1 MYRDRTLV
9 PTQAVRL
16 DALGFLAE
24 GPMRYSTL
32 AGTVRQ
38 FISRTVGPSVE
49 LLGPSIE
56 LLRLE
61 GLVDA
66 ADGAKTEDDP
76 MLSPS
81 KAGLLALSDLLQ
93 ARVRGTDGD
102 LNRLVVSLK
111 LRFLDH
117 LDPIE
122 RDGVIRGLVDAAER
136 ERERLVDLR
145 DSVTAGGGLPGWL
158 DLDLAQLDQRIDWL
172 RQLA

>member
-1 MYRDRTLV
+1 MYRDRSLV

-16 DALGFLAE
+16 AALGFLAE
-24 GPMRYSTL
+24 GPMRYAAL

-38 FISRTVGPSVE
+38 FIARTVGPSVE

-66 ADGAKTEDDP
+66 ADGARTEDDP
-76 MLSPS
+76 MLSPTP
-81 KAGLLALSDLLQ
+81 AGLRALRDLLQ

-117 LDPIE
+117 LDPVE
-122 RDGVIRGLVDAAER
+122 RDAALRGLVDAAER
-136 ERERLVDLR
+136 ERDRLLDLR
-145 DSVTAGGGLPGWL
+145 DSGTAGGALPGWL
-158 DLDLAQLDQRIDWL
+158 ELDLRQLDQRIAWL